1 MVVSTFTHEKADQM
15 SDSALSLKLQMD
27 SIYAFQRHIYDASR
41 KHYLLGRDRLI
52 NDLAPPHNGR
62 VLELGCGTGRN
73 LILAAKRH
81 ENADFYGIDISHEML
96 KTAAK
101 HIDKHQLSER
111 IQIRQGD
118 ATDFSAHAL
127 FGVEKFDRIYISYS
141 LSMIPDW
148 QGTLEQA
155 VKHLS
160 DKGSIHIVDFGQQS
174 KLPKLFKSILV
185 WWLKI
190 FHVTP
195 RANLFEFVSHLAG
208 SNNRNIEFR
217 ELYKDYSHYC
227 VIGPKRLSQVDTKKA
242 A

>member
-1 MVVSTFTHEKADQM
+1 MT
-15 SDSALSLKLQMD
+15 DSALSHKLQMD

-52 NDLAPPHNGR
+52 NDLAPPHDGR

-73 LILAAKRH
+73 LIIAAKRH
-81 ENADFYGIDISHEML
+81 TNADFYGLDISQEML

-101 HIDKHQLSER
+101 HIDKHHLSER
-111 IQIRQGD
+111 ISIQQGD
-118 ATDFSAHAL
+118 ATDFSPQEL

-148 QGTLEQA
+148 RGTLEQA
-155 VKHLS
+155 IKHLS

-195 RANLFEFVSHLAG
+195 RADLFEFTRQLAG
-208 SNNRNIEFR
+208 SHNRNIQFI

-227 VIGPKRLSQVDTKKA
+227 VIGPKRLQQLSGR
-242 A
+242 

>member
-1 MVVSTFTHEKADQM
+1 MT
-15 SDSALSLKLQMD
+15 DSAISHKLQMD

-52 NDLAPPHNGR
+52 NDLAPPHDGR

-73 LILAAKRH
+73 LIIAAKRH
-81 ENADFYGIDISHEML
+81 GNADFYGLDISHEML

-101 HIDKHQLSER
+101 HIDKHLLADR
-111 IQIRQGD
+111 ISIQQGD
-118 ATDFSAHAL
+118 ATNFSPQDL
-127 FGVEKFDRIYISYS
+127 FGIEKFDRIYISYS

-155 VKHLS
+155 FRHLS
-160 DKGSIHIVDFGQQS
+160 EKGSIHIVDFGQQTE
-174 KLPKLFKSILV
+174 LPKIFKSALTK
-185 WWLKI
+185 WLKL

-195 RANLFEFVSHLAG
+195 RADLFNHVSELAKIH
-208 SNNRNIEFR
+208 NRNLEFR
-217 ELYKDYSHYC
+217 KLYKDYSHYC
-227 VIGPKRLSQVDTKKA
+227 VIGPKRFSPLDTKKA

>member
-1 MVVSTFTHEKADQM
+1 MRN
-15 SDSALSLKLQMD
+15 SAISHKLQMD
-27 SIYAFQRHIYDASR
+27 GIYAFQRHIYDASR

-52 NDLAPPHNGR
+52 NDLAPPHDGR

-73 LILAAKRH
+73 LIVAAKRYR
-81 ENADFYGIDISHEML
+81 NANFFGLDISHEML

-101 HIDKHQLSER
+101 HIDKHQLSNR

-118 ATDFSAHAL
+118 ATDFSPHAL

-155 VKHLS
+155 ISHLS

-174 KLPKLFKSILV
+174 LLPKLFKSILL

-195 RANLFEFVSHLAG
+195 RADLFDFVRQLAG
-208 SNNRNIEFR
+208 SNNRNIEFK

-227 VIGPKRLSQVDTKKA
+227 VIGPKRLSQIDTKKA